1 MYIGEII
8 TKYRIKHN
16 LSLREMSEKTGLS
29 HTHIAKLENIYY
41 EKTGDP
47 YAISLKTLKN
57 IANGIG
63 LKLEDVIKTIEEIER
78 K

>member
-8 TKYRIKHN
+8 TKYRINHN

-63 LKLEDVIKTIEEIER
+63 LKLEDVIKTIEEIES

>member
-8 TKYRIKHN
+8 TKYRINHN
-16 LSLREMSEKTGLS
+16 LTLREMSEKTGLS

-63 LKLEDVIKTIEEIER
+63 LKLEDVIKIIEEIER

>member
-8 TKYRIKHN
+8 TKYRINHN

-63 LKLEDVIKTIEEIER
+63 LKLEDVIKKIEEIER

>member
-8 TKYRIKHN
+8 TKYRINHN
-16 LSLREMSEKTGLS
+16 LSLREMSEKTELS
-29 HTHIAKLENIYY
+29 HTHIARLENRYY

>member
-8 TKYRIKHN
+8 TKYRINHN

-57 IANGIG
+57 IAYGIC
-63 LKLEDVIKTIEEIER
+63 LKL
-78 K
+78 

>member
-8 TKYRIKHN
+8 TKYRINHN
-16 LSLREMSEKTGLS
+16 LTLREMSEKTGLS

>member
-8 TKYRIKHN
+8 TKYRINHN
-16 LSLREMSEKTGLS
+16 LTLREMSEKTGLS

-63 LKLEDVIKTIEEIER
+63 LKLEDVIKTIEELES

>member
-8 TKYRIKHN
+8 TKYRINHN

>member
-8 TKYRIKHN
+8 TKYRINHN

-63 LKLEDVIKTIEEIER
+63 LKLEDVIKIER

>member
-8 TKYRIKHN
+8 TKYRINHN
-16 LSLREMSEKTGLS
+16 LSLREMSEKTGVS

>member
-8 TKYRIKHN
+8 TKYRINHN

-29 HTHIAKLENIYY
+29 HTHIAKLENRYY

-63 LKLEDVIKTIEEIER
+63 FKLEDVIKTIEELES